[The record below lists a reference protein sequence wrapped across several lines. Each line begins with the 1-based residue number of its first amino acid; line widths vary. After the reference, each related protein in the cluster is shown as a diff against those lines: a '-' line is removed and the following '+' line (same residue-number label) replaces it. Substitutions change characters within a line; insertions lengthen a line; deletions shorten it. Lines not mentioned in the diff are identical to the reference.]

1 MVRHC
6 IIAFI
11 NQKLR
16 ISLYQFLIFSSFFPR
31 SSHSQRTV
39 KSTNSSGSS
48 RIPIKRNSSL
58 RKKKNVM
65 NQYKSGTDEEEPQ
78 TLVIEPQIPPASPSK
93 MPIRYAIFCFFDVS
107 YLKHFFY
114 VITAKQNLTIC
125 RFPYQDPTMVT
136 LSMTSLRNITIILHV
151 ADLQWQKGRFCNEK
165 RRQPN
170 SGIKA
175 VAGVPNQEPLPR
187 Q

>member
-1 MVRHC
+1 
-6 IIAFI
+6 
-11 NQKLR
+11 
-16 ISLYQFLIFSSFFPR
+16 
-31 SSHSQRTV
+31 
-39 KSTNSSGSS
+39 
-48 RIPIKRNSSL
+48 
-58 RKKKNVM
+58 M

-93 MPIRYAIFCFFDVS
+93 MPIRYARNFPFFRCRL
-107 YLKHFFY
+107 LKAIFY

-175 VAGVPNQEPLPR
+175 VAGVPNQEPLPL